1 MISPVDPAE
10 SVLQGLRHRRYIVSY
25 RIATRSLQH
34 FLFGDGNLMK
44 KQRRVPTFELARSQS
59 LLEVAETKLG
69 HIAAFFLGISWNRY
83 T

>member
-1 MISPVDPAE
+1 
-10 SVLQGLRHRRYIVSY
+10 
-25 RIATRSLQH
+25 
-34 FLFGDGNLMK
+34 MK